1 MKKQI
6 VLLFLMFFTFLFS
19 MPNNTCKASEIE
31 NTITSDRVTYS
42 AGLNVLDVNDFEV
55 TDKTLV
61 TKHAMFIAGSYQDK
75 VTIRFR
81 DEYYNQLLKYKLHFY
96 DLDGY
101 FIETKSGERD
111 ATQCENELYSDGI
124 AYCAQVFSYPKGTF
138 SVILEVTYR
147 NADFIPN
154 EYGYLK
160 LIKGPTFDP
169 HDENDCIDPLI
180 YQSAGSRFTDTKDK
194 KVTINVIY
202 PNVLSEE
209 SIRNMF
215 KAYDGTNTGDY
226 YGIALDF
233 DYDAYLNVSEVVGKH
248 PMFFEASDD
257 YGNKTTLDAIVN
269 VIDNEKPYLTG
280 PDSIRHPINTT
291 LTEEFIKSK
300 YNASDNYDGDIS
312 NKIEINPDYTKNS
325 STVMNETIFVS
336 VEDNSGNQTIKSV
349 NVEFYDN
356 VKPVID
362 CPDTI
367 TVSYR
372 VNLPL
377 IDIVRNSL
385 RVTDNID
392 TDVTVTI
399 YTFDWSVNI
408 YESTRKIG
416 DYQIEIKATDDENN
430 TATKSVIV
438 KVEDKIPPVIFVDNY
453 RIELTD
459 GVTITLEDITNLLYS
474 NGVLENGKHYKARI
488 VSDTY
493 SNHKDIDG
501 TYHMVVEYTNDSD
514 TISKEFTVRVKSN
527 LYTVDVYSPAINKAT
542 IIIIILSSVLV
553 VFATII
559 AILTI
564 RNKRRNKESNG
575 EL

>member
-6 VLLFLMFFTFLFS
+6 VLLFLMFFTLLFS

-31 NTITSDRVTYS
+31 NTIDPNSVSYS
-42 AGLNVLDVNDFEV
+42 AGLNVLDVNDFEI
-55 TDKTLV
+55 TDKKLI
-61 TKHAMFIAGSYQDK
+61 TKHAAFIGDSYDNK
-75 VTIRFR
+75 ITIRFK
-81 DEYYNQLLKYKLHFY
+81 DEYYNERLTYKFHFY
-96 DLDGY
+96 DLEGY
-101 FIETKSGERD
+101 FIRTKTGERD
-111 ATQCENELYSDGI
+111 ASQCSKGLMSDGI
-124 AYCAQVFSYPKGTF
+124 AYCVQVMPIPDDAY
-138 SVILEVTYR
+138 SVILEVTYY
-147 NADFIPN
+147 NNDFMN
-154 EYGYLK
+154 NNYGDLK
-160 LIKGPTFDP
+160 LIKGPEYAP
-169 HDENDCIDPLI
+169 YNAEAALDPLI
-180 YQSAGSRFTDTKDK
+180 YENVPSRYTNTKDK

-202 PNVLSEE
+202 PNVLSEDTFTQM
-209 SIRNMF
+209 I
-215 KAYDGTNTGDY
+215 KAYDGTNTGDIN
-226 YGIALDF
+226 GLSVGF
-233 DYDAYLNVSEVVGKH
+233 DYDTYLDVSQVVGKH
-248 PMFFEASDD
+248 PMSFEASDD

-312 NKIEINPDYTKNS
+312 NKIEINPDYTKKS
-325 STVMNETIFVS
+325 STVMNETISISVS
-336 VEDNSGNQTIKSV
+336 DTSGNQTIKSV

-399 YTFDWSVNI
+399 FTSDWSVNI
-408 YESTRKIG
+408 YQSTRKIG

-430 TATKSVIV
+430 TAMKSVIV

-474 NGVLENGKHYKARI
+474 NGVLESGKHYKARI

-514 TISKEFTVRVKSN
+514 TISKEFTVRVESN

-553 VFATII
+553 VFTTII

-564 RNKRRNKESNG
+564 RKKKKQG
-575 EL
+575 I